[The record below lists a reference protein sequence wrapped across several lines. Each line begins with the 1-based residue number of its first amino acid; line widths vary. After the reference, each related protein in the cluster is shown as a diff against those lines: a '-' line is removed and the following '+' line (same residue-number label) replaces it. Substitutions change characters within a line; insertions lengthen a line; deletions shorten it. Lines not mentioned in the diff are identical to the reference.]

1 LGKNL
6 RLLWLN
12 SIGAEAPGTINRVL
26 PLSRELARHGYE
38 IDMPFFNIDHI
49 RSQLYK
55 APKFRSILWNFSNNF
70 FPHTTRFIFPPAS
83 LEDFSTFFSSLRR
96 YYRSFK
102 FDAIYITKPL
112 LGSAGAGLLLARK
125 HKVPLILDLD
135 DYDIHPENHLLWDF
149 NGIVVA
155 SQELKR
161 LFKKFAPL
169 YIPNSTD
176 LELFNPS
183 KYDAKKTSP
192 PLIVWSGMMFERIRV
207 ETIIEAFKLMRENAK
222 LMFMGKGPKR
232 QALINYAKL
241 LHLED
246 KVIFSEWLNRTEV
259 PARLAK
265 SSIAII
271 YLSDTLGERCKCP
284 GKMYE
289 YMAMELPVIATDVG
303 EAAYTVRKAKCG
315 LVVPPDDPRALAE
328 AMDYLVQNPDQRRK
342 MGKSGREFLV
352 KEQNYG
358 ILGLRL
364 KEFIELVC
372 GRASAS

>member
-1 LGKNL
+1 LK
-6 RLLWLN
+6 LLWLD
-12 SIGAEAPGTINRVL
+12 SIGAEAPTTVNRVL
-26 PLSRELARHGYE
+26 PLSRELQRYGFE
-38 IDMPFFNIDHI
+38 IDLPFFNIDNI
-49 RSQLYK
+49 RAQLYK
-55 APKFRSILWNFSNNF
+55 LPRFRSILWNFSSNF
-70 FPHTTRFIFPPAS
+70 FPHTIRFIFQPAS
-83 LEDFSTFFSSLRR
+83 REDFSVFLHSLKK
-96 YYRSFK
+96 YHRSF
-102 FDAIYITKPL
+102 DYDVIYVTKPL

-125 HKVPLILDLD
+125 HKVPLILDMD
-135 DYDIHPENHLLWDF
+135 DYDIHPSNHLLWNF

-155 SQELKR
+155 SQELKK
-161 LFKKFAPL
+161 LFKRYAPV
-169 YIPNSTD
+169 YIPNSAD
-176 LELFNPS
+176 LQLFNPS
-183 KYDAKKTSP
+183 NYKVRKVSP
-192 PLIVWSGMMFERIRV
+192 PLIVWSGIMFERIRV
-207 ETIIEAFKLMRENAK
+207 EIILEAFKLMKENAL

-232 QALINYAKL
+232 ESLKNYAKSL
-241 LHLED
+241 RLED

-271 YLSDTLGERCKCP
+271 YLSDTLWERCKCP

-315 LVVPPDDPRALAE
+315 LVIPPDDPRALAE